1 VTLLLDAHA
10 LLWWLADDRQLSEE
24 ARAGIADPL
33 TRVWVSAVTAW
44 EIGIKRALGKL
55 SAPPDLLRQLQREG
69 FDELPIT
76 VADALHAA
84 ALPRHHD
91 DPFDRMLV
99 AQAQR
104 RDLTVVTRD
113 PLLRDYG
120 IAVLRA

>member
-1 VTLLLDAHA
+1 MTLLLDAHV
-10 LLWWLADDRQLSEE
+10 LLWWLGDDGQLSAE

-55 SAPPDLLRQLQREG
+55 TAPLDLLGQLQHEG

-76 VADALHAA
+76 SADALHAA

-104 RDLTVVTRD
+104 RDLTLVTRD
-113 PLLRDYG
+113 ARLRAYG
-120 IAVLRA
+120 VAVLRA

>member
-1 VTLLLDAHA
+1 MTLLLDAHA
-10 LLWWLADDRQLSEE
+10 LLWWLADDQELSAE

-33 TRVWVSAVTAW
+33 TRVSVSAVTAW
-44 EIGIKRALGKL
+44 EIGIKRAIGKL
-55 SAPPDLLRQLQREG
+55 SAPPDLLRQLQRQG

-76 VADALHAA
+76 AADALHAA

-104 RDLTVVTRD
+104 HQLTVVSRD
-113 PLLRDYG
+113 PRLRDYG
-120 IAVLRA
+120 IALLRA

>member
-1 VTLLLDAHA
+1 MTLLLDAHV
-10 LLWWLADDRQLSEE
+10 LLWWLGDDQQLSAE

-44 EIGIKRALGKL
+44 DIGIKRALGKL
-55 SAPPDLLRQLQREG
+55 SAPPDLLPQLQREG

-104 RDLTVVTRD
+104 RGLTVVTRD
-113 PLLRDYG
+113 ARLREYG
-120 IAVLRA
+120 VAVLTA